1 MMRDLFK
8 KFIRVILNKGTII
21 YLLGALTGAAGVH
34 IPAETIG
41 AVVCALAP
49 AISGCGAEE
58 APIAVVEQAA
68 ESK

>member
-1 MMRDLFK
+1 MKEFFK
-8 KFIRVILNKGTII
+8 KFGRAILNKGTII
-21 YLLGALTGAAGVH
+21 YLLGALTGAAGVQ

-41 AVVCALAP
+41 SVVCALAP

-58 APIAVVEQAA
+58 APIAVVEQAT